1 MFDYIIGKITYA
13 NEGKIVVENNGI
25 GYVFSVSNSSMVKLS
40 NEEGDVKVYTYMAV
54 REDNISLYA
63 FSDTLERDLFL
74 MLITVP
80 KVGPKVALNLLSL
93 YTPKEAIYSIRTSD
107 TKSISAVSGIGKK
120 TAEQIV
126 FNLKD
131 KFDDEEISFELEEDN
146 FSESL
151 SVKDDALSALIALG
165 FDRVYCTKLINDIEI
180 DEDMTAEEVITL
192 ALSKVNI

>member
-1 MFDYIIGKITYA
+1 MFDYIIGKVTYA
-13 NEGKIVVENNGI
+13 NEGKLVVENNGV

-40 NEEGDVKVYTYMAV
+40 NEESDVKVYTYMAV

-63 FSDTLERDLFL
+63 FADTLERDLFL

-131 KFDDEEISFELEEDN
+131 KFDDEEIYFDIQEDN

-151 SVKDDALSALIALG
+151 SVKDDALAALIALG
-165 FDRVYCTKLINDIEI
+165 FDRVYCTKLINEIEI
-180 DEDMTAEEVITL
+180 DEEMTAEEVITL
-192 ALSKVNI
+192 ALGKVNI

>member
-25 GYVFSVSNSSMVKLS
+25 GYVLSVSNSSMVKLS